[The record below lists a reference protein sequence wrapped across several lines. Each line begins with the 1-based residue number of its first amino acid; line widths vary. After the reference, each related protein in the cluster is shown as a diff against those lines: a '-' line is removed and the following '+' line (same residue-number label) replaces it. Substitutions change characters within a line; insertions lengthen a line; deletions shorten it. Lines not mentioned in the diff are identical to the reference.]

1 MKRQKEE
8 DITIINI
15 YAPNIV
21 APQYITQMLTT
32 IRGEIDSDIVT
43 VGNKY
48 CKLSYLV
55 KFVYPEYLQKH

>member
-8 DITIINI
+8 DITIIKI

-21 APQYITQMLTT
+21 EPQYITQMLTT

-43 VGNKY
+43 VGNFNAT
-48 CKLSYLV
+48 CTSGQIIQT
-55 KFVYPEYLQKH
+55 EN